1 MCVKFLLSSFL
12 CLLANNRQICAPQNQ
27 SFTTVTE
34 QVSTKQIATVEQA
47 QQLGLR
53 PEEFEKIKTILGRTP
68 NFTELSIYSV
78 MWSEHCSYKNS
89 IVWLKTLPREG
100 KNMLAKAGEE
110 NAGLIDIGD
119 GLACAFKIESHNHPS
134 ALEPFQGAATGVGGI
149 NRDIFS
155 MGARPIA
162 QLNSLRFG
170 NIENE
175 RTKWLVRGVVKGI
188 SSYGNAFGIPTVGG
202 EIYFDDCYQINPL
215 VNAMSVGI
223 AKVGT
228 TVSAI
233 AEGIGNPV
241 YIYGSSTGKDG
252 IHGAAF
258 ASKDITEDSAK
269 DLPSVQVGDPFWEK
283 LILEATMEL
292 IETGGVVGMQDMGA
306 AGITCSTSE
315 MSAKSGTGMKVW
327 LDKVPMRQADMKD
340 WEILLSESQ
349 ERMLVIVNK
358 GFEKQ
363 FEQIFEKWDLTY
375 AQIGEVTDTGR
386 VQYYMNTELVADI
399 PGESLVLGGG
409 APVYHREYTEP
420 KYFKEIEKFDINTIA
435 DVTEASVKAVAQAL
449 AGHPNIASKR
459 WVYNQYD
466 SMVGTIN
473 QTTNAP
479 SDAAVVKVKGT
490 DKSIAMTT
498 DCNSRYVHANPFVG
512 GMIAV
517 SEAAR
522 NLVCSGAEPAA
533 VTNCLNFGNPYNP
546 EVYYQFVHAI
556 KGMGEACLKF
566 DTPVTGGNVSF
577 YNQSSD
583 NDAVFPTPTIGM
595 VGLIRGGKKHMTLDF
610 KKEGDVIFLVG
621 ESKND
626 IASSQYLVSQHKIQL
641 SPAPAFDLEEEYNVQ
656 QAISKLIATNLVQSA
671 HDTSEGGLF
680 ISLLESAMVNNLG
693 FSISKVNNTL
703 RNDAFLFGEA
713 QSRVVVSVKAS
724 EVEKVEALL
733 RDLDV
738 KFEKLGQVTGGEL
751 KVDEVSFGNVADFK
765 TTYNT
770 SLESKLSN

>member
-1 MCVKFLLSSFL
+1 MCVKFLLSSLL
-12 CLLANNRQICAPQNQ
+12 CLLPNNRQICAPQNQ
-27 SFTTVTE
+27 SSTTVTE
-34 QVSTKQIATVEQA
+34 QVSTKQLATIEQA

-175 RTKWLVRGVVKGI
+175 RTRWLVRGVVKGI

-202 EIYFDDCYQINPL
+202 EVYFDDCYQINPL

-292 IETGGVVGMQDMGA
+292 IETGGVIGMQDMGA

-375 AQIGEVTDTGR
+375 AQIGEVTDTGH
-386 VQYYMNTELVADI
+386 VQYYMNNELVADI

-420 KYFKEIEKFDINTIA
+420 KYFKEIEKFDMSTIT
-435 DVTEASVKAVAQAL
+435 DVTAASVKSVATQL
-449 AGHPNIASKR
+449 AAHPNIASKR

-512 GMIAV
+512 AMIAV

-595 VGLIRGGKKHMTLDF
+595 VGLIRGKKHMTLDF
-610 KKEGDVIFLVG
+610 KNEGDVIILVG

-626 IASSQYLVSQHKIQL
+626 IASSQYLVSHHNVQL
-641 SPAPAFDLEEEYNVQ
+641 SPAPAFNLDEEYNVQ
-656 QAISKLIATNLVQSA
+656 QAISKLISTNLVQSA

-680 ISLLESAMVNNLG
+680 IALLESAMVNNLG
-693 FSISKVNNTL
+693 FSISKVNTTL

-713 QSRVVVSVKAS
+713 QSRVVVSVKPG
-724 EVEKVEALL
+724 EVEKAEALL
-733 RDLDV
+733 RDLGV
-738 KFEKLGQVTGGEL
+738 KFEKLGNVTSGEL
-751 KVDEVSFGNVADFK
+751 KVDAVSFGNVEEFK

-770 SLESKLSN
+770 SLENKLGN

>member
-1 MCVKFLLSSFL
+1 MLNFYYLLFYVYWQIIGKFALHK
-12 CLLANNRQICAPQNQ
+12 NQ

-53 PEEFEKIKTILGRTP
+53 PEEFEKIKSILGRTP

-202 EIYFDDCYQINPL
+202 EVYFDDCYQINPL

-292 IETGGVVGMQDMGA
+292 IDTGGVVGMQDMGA

-349 ERMLVIVNK
+349 ERMLVIVKK

-375 AQIGEVTDTGR
+375 AQIGEVTDTAR
-386 VQYYMNTELVADI
+386 VQYYMNNELVADI

-420 KYFKEIEKFDINTIA
+420 KYFKEIEKFDINMIA
-435 DVTEASVKAVAQAL
+435 DVTATSVKAVAQAL
-449 AGHPNIASKR
+449 AAHPNISSKR

-610 KKEGDVIFLVG
+610 KNEGDVIYLVG

-626 IASSQYLVSQHKIQL
+626 IASSQYLVSQHKVQL
-641 SPAPAFDLEEEYNVQ
+641 SPAPAFDLDEEYNVQ
-656 QAISKLIATNLVQSA
+656 QAISKLIATNLIQSA

-680 ISLLESAMVNNLG
+680 IALLESAMVNNLG
-693 FSISKVNNTL
+693 FSINKVNTTL

-713 QSRVVVSVKAS
+713 QSRVVVSVKAG
-724 EVEKVEALL
+724 ETDKAEALL
-733 RDLDV
+733 RDLGV

-751 KVDEVSFGNVADFK
+751 KVDEVSFGNVEEFK

-770 SLESKLSN
+770 SLENKLGN

>member
-1 MCVKFLLSSFL
+1 MSDTQPIGT
-12 CLLANNRQICAPQNQ
+12 LA
-27 SFTTVTE
+27 TL
-34 QVSTKQIATVEQA
+34 EQA
-47 QQLGLR
+47 KQLGLR
-53 PEEFEKIKTILGRTP
+53 EEEFEKIKEILGRTP

-89 IVWLKTLPREG
+89 IVWLKTLPKEG
-100 KNMLAKAGEE
+100 EKMLAKAGEE

-119 GLACAFKIESHNHPS
+119 GLACCFKIESHNHPS
-134 ALEPFQGAATGVGGI
+134 AIEPYQGAATGVGGI

-188 SSYGNAFGIPTVGG
+188 GNYGNAFGIPTVGG
-202 EIYFDDCYQINPL
+202 EVYFDDCYQINPL

-223 AKVGT
+223 AKVGK

-233 AEGIGNPV
+233 SEGLGNPV
-241 YIYGSSTGKDG
+241 YIFGSATGKDG

-283 LILEATMEL
+283 LILEASMEL
-292 IETGGVVGMQDMGA
+292 LEQTDAVVGMQDMGA

-315 MSAKSGTGMKVW
+315 MSAKSKTGMKVW
-327 LDKVPMRQADMKD
+327 LDKVPMRQAGMKD

-349 ERMLVIVNK
+349 ERMLVIVHK
-358 GFEKQ
+358 GKEA
-363 FEQIFEKWDLTY
+363 EVERIFKKWDLTY
-375 AQIGEVTDTGR
+375 AIIGEVTDTER
-386 VQYYMNTELVADI
+386 VQYYMNGELRADI

-420 KYFKEIEKFDINTIA
+420 KYFKEIEKFNLNQVSDIALNEAPAIA
-435 DVTEASVKAVAQAL
+435 KYL
-449 AGHPNIASKR
+449 MGHPNIASKR

-490 DKSIAMTT
+490 DKSIAMTV
-498 DCNSRYVHANPFVG
+498 DCNSRFVYANPFVG

-533 VTNCLNFGNPYNP
+533 ITNCLNFGNPYNP
-546 EVYYQFVHAI
+546 EVYYQFVYAI
-556 KGMGEACLKF
+556 KGLGEACKKF

-583 NDAVFPTPTIGM
+583 DNAVFPTPTIGM
-595 VGLIRGGKKHMTLDF
+595 VGLLGSGKKHMTLNF
-610 KKEGDVIFLVG
+610 KQAGDIIYQIGL
-621 ESKND
+621 SKND
-626 IASSQYLVSQHKIQL
+626 LGCSHYLSHFKQVAQ
-641 SPAPAFDLEEEYNVQ
+641 SPAPYFNLDEEHQLHQSVL
-656 QAISKLIATNLVQSA
+656 KLINAGLIQSA
-671 HDTSEGGLF
+671 HDVSEGGLLTC
-680 ISLLESAMVNNLG
+680 LLESAMPSNLS
-693 FSISKVNNTL
+693 FEVAKTSEL
-703 RNDAFLFGEA
+703 RTDAFLFGEA
-713 QSRVVVSVKAS
+713 QGRVVVSVIPSNQAAF
-724 EVEKVEALL
+724 EALL
-733 RDLDV
+733 SGLNQG
-738 KFEKLGQVTGGEL
+738 FEKLGTVSTGEV
-751 KVDEVSFGNVADFK
+751 KVDGFSFGSLDNYKSIFE
-765 TTYNT
+765 N
-770 SLESKLSN
+770 SLEEQLS